1 MTAILHV
8 SLDFAHATDTGL
20 DDFAIGV
27 HDHMD
32 GNPTYPTPPVTMAQ
46 LAAATTTLSD
56 AVAASADGG
65 PTSTAAKNNARDALI
80 AKLRELANYVDNNH
94 GNDMEKLLSSGFKA
108 QNTNHAQ
115 SPLPKAEILRITNGN
130 SGQLLV
136 TVKKDPNARGTELRF
151 ALIGSGGTPGPW
163 QAAPMSTKTRSIPLD
178 GLTPGQSYAV
188 QARGFGGSTGFGGW
202 SDSVIHMS
210 M

>member
-20 DDFAIGV
+20 DDFANGV

-32 GNPTYPTPPVTMAQ
+32 GNPTYPTPPVTMAA
-46 LAAATTTLSD
+46 LATAITDYSD
-56 AVAASADGG
+56 AVAAAADGG
-65 PTSTAAKNNARDALI
+65 PTSTAAKNNARAALI
-80 AKLRELANYVDNNH
+80 AILRQLASYVDDNH

-108 QNTNHAQ
+108 QSTSHAQ

-130 SGQLLV
+130 SGQLLI
-136 TVKKDPNARGTELRF
+136 TVRKDPNARGTELRY
-151 ALIGSGGTPGPW
+151 ALIGAGGTPGPW
-163 QAAPMSTKTRSIPLD
+163 QAAPMSTKTRNIPLD

-188 QARGFGGSTGFGGW
+188 QARGFGGSTGFGDW
-202 SDSVIHMS
+202 SDSQIHMS

>member
-20 DDFAIGV
+20 NDFATGV

-32 GNPTYPTPPVTMAQ
+32 GNATYPTPPVTMPN
-46 LAAATTTLSD
+46 LATAITDYSE
-56 AVAASADGG
+56 AVAAANDGG

-80 AKLRELANYVDNNH
+80 AMLRQLAAYVDENH
-94 GNDMEKLLSSGFKA
+94 DNDMEKLRSSGFKA
-108 QNTNHAQ
+108 QSTNRAQ
-115 SPLPKAEILRITNGN
+115 SPLPKAEIVHITNGN

-136 TVKKDPNARGTELRF
+136 TVKRDPNARGTELRF
-151 ALIGSGGTPGPW
+151 ALVGSGGTPGPW
-163 QAAPMSTKTRSIPLD
+163 QAAPMSTKTRNIPLD

-188 QARGFGGSTGFGGW
+188 QARGFGGSTGFGDW
-202 SDSVIHMS
+202 SDSTIHMS